1 MTSRTKKTT
10 NDKEQVG
17 KRVEIE
23 AVKHKGGKCRPD
35 ILDRVKEVL
44 NRR

>member
-1 MTSRTKKTT
+1 MISKTLKTT
-10 NDKEQVG
+10 NDNKQVG

-23 AVKHKGGKCRPD
+23 AVKHKGGTYRPD

-44 NRR
+44 KK